1 MNFHLQPN
9 LEEKMTTFFKKN
21 KKISGP
27 YLPKFRHIFFPQKN
41 GGLFFCF
48 LISKISNQMQ
58 KKIKISD
65 KLDLEKSCSQTHGQT
80 DRPHQ
85 FHRSF
90 VLCTCPADE
99 GGNKKKTHQKPKH
112 HPMYHLE
119 GKNQN

>member
-1 MNFHLQPN
+1 
-9 LEEKMTTFFKKN
+9 
-21 KKISGP
+21 
-27 YLPKFRHIFFPQKN
+27 
-41 GGLFFCF
+41 
-48 LISKISNQMQ
+48 MQ

-65 KLDLEKSCSQTHGQT
+65 KVDLEKSCSQTHGQT